1 MAKVCPGST
10 NHRMGNHGMELAEWG
25 FLSAIAFVW
34 SSGFCGREGRVNA
47 AVWGIER

>member
-1 MAKVCPGST
+1 
-10 NHRMGNHGMELAEWG
+10 MELAEWG

-47 AVWGIER
+47 AVWGISVMPETARRLHALELR